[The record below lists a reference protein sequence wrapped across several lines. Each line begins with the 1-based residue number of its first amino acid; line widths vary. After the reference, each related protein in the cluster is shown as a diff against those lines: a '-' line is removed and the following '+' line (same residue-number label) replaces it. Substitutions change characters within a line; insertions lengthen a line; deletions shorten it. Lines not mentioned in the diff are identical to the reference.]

1 MLKRISALALPL
13 ALSLFQPAARA
24 QPAPEKFD
32 VSPVKDAVT
41 KLKQVPGAVQK
52 VQGVLRAANFGPFEL
67 SGSCDFDRQWY
78 CFGLPCQTWRWS
90 WRFSGYEWLRGN
102 LSGRYND
109 VLSAASQFDQRFS
122 PIREW
127 LTRTVPEFSRQL
139 DAAATRLETAQA
151 VLANQSASAAAKEA
165 ARKEIL
171 EAIGGLDKSLS
182 QGTSQL
188 QAGTA
193 SLGQFNQQLTRAIG
207 NVEGARDV
215 MNQTFQNDESRL
227 DSGMSSWPCGQ
238 DDVRNKFRGTANG
251 FRSQFESAV
260 AAGKS
265 FGLQSTESDRAVS
278 TIVGTILN
286 FHAGYTAVRD
296 SLESASVTP
305 AVAVQRLHLGVARS
319 SWNDLATYARQ
330 QFGN

>member
-1 MLKRISALALPL
+1 MLRRISALALPL
-13 ALSLFQPAARA
+13 ALVLIQPSARA
-24 QPAPEKFD
+24 QPASEKFD

-78 CFGLPCQTWRWS
+78 CFGLPCQTWKWS
-90 WRFSGYEWLRGN
+90 WRFGGYEWLRGN
-102 LSGRYND
+102 LSERYND
-109 VLSAASQFDQRFS
+109 VLNAASQFDQRFS

-139 DAAATRLETAQA
+139 DEAATRMESAQG
-151 VLANQSASAAAKEA
+151 VLSNQAASAAAKEA
-165 ARKEIL
+165 AKKEIL
-171 EAIGGLDKSLS
+171 AAIGALDKNLT
-182 QGTSQL
+182 QGNSQL
-188 QAGTA
+188 QAGTT
-193 SLGQFNQQLTRAIG
+193 SLLQFNQQLTRAIG

-215 MNQTFQNDESRL
+215 MDRNFKNDESRL
-227 DSGMSSWPCGQ
+227 DSGMSTWPCGQ
-238 DDVRNKFRGTANG
+238 DDVRNKFRATANG

-265 FGLQSTESDRAVS
+265 FGIQSTESDRAVS
-278 TIVGTILN
+278 AILGTILN
-286 FHAGYTAVRD
+286 FHAGYTGVRD

-305 AVAVQRLHLGVARS
+305 AVAVQRLHLDVAKS
-319 SWNDLATYARQ
+319 SWKDLATYARQ